1 MVEEDGSHPIA
12 VSIII
17 PIYNEAGSI
26 QELYR
31 EINDVMTALD
41 RSYEIVF
48 VNDGS
53 LDGSTEI
60 LERLRRI
67 DPCVRLLQLKRNYG
81 QTAAIMAGFD
91 HARGDIIVPM
101 DGDLQNDPRDI
112 PRLLDKIEQGFDMV
126 SGWRRQRKDPP
137 LRRRFVSFMANKFI
151 SLLSGVKLN
160 DYGCSLKAYR
170 RDFVKGIKLYGE
182 MHRFLPIYASWE
194 GARIAEI
201 VVNHRPRKYGRS
213 HYGLERTYK
222 VLFDLIVIVFM
233 DRYLGKPLYLFGG
246 FGLANFFVAFIS
258 VITSVYFKL
267 WGGKTFIETPLPLLA
282 VMTFITGTMCI
293 LMGLLA
299 EMIIRIYYETRKRKI
314 YLVDD
319 SPEWKD

>member
-1 MVEEDGSHPIA
+1 MSSVAI
-12 VSIII
+12 SIVI
-17 PIYNEAGSI
+17 PIFNEASSLR
-26 QELYR
+26 ELYR
-31 EINDVMTALD
+31 EINDVMTVID
-41 RSYEIVF
+41 GTYEIVF

-53 LDGSTEI
+53 SDGSTQI
-60 LERLRRI
+60 LERLQRV
-67 DPCVRLLQLKRNYG
+67 DPSVRLLQLKRNYG

-91 HARGDIIVPM
+91 HARGEIIIPM

-112 PRLLDKIEQGFDMV
+112 PRLLEKVAQGYDMV
-126 SGWRRQRKDPP
+126 SGWRKERKDPP
-137 LRRRFVSFMANKFI
+137 LRRRLVSFLANKLI
-151 SLLSGVKLN
+151 SMLSGVVLN

-194 GARIAEI
+194 GARISEI
-201 VVNHRPRKYGRS
+201 EVNHRARKYGKS

-222 VLFDLIVIVFM
+222 VIFDLIVIMFM
-233 DRYLGKPLYLFGG
+233 DRFLGKPLYLFGG
-246 FGLANFFVAFIS
+246 FGLLNFTVAFLS
-258 VITSVYFKL
+258 VLIAVYFKL

-314 YLVDD
+314 YLVDNK
-319 SPEWKD
+319 PGPKD